1 MSKPRVLIFVDYY
14 LPGFKAGG
22 PIASVSRMVAEL
34 RDRYDIRIFTRDRDL
49 GDDRPYSGIAPNR
62 WNDLDGIA
70 VYYASPD
77 KLLAAHIESVA
88 NSCAPD
94 LVYLNSYFSVLS
106 RTVLSLSKKGRLG
119 QSKIALAPRG
129 EFSLGAL
136 ALKAVKKKAYLR
148 YARIAGLT
156 SDVVWHVSS
165 EHERRDVL
173 RAVGRNSRTIVEAPG
188 LPTHRKEVAATS
200 ILKES
205 GAASFAWLSRISPK
219 KNLFGA
225 IQMLGQIQREA
236 TLTIYGPIEDRA
248 YWQECQQVIRFLPKN
263 VKVVYVGGLRP
274 EEVVSTLAGHHFFL
288 FPTFGENFGHVI
300 PEALSAGCPVLLSDQ
315 TPWLDLNERSAGWVM
330 PLEDSLA
337 WRECIQT
344 CIDMSNER
352 YQKMKISTQEYIDE
366 VSDRQLAGGPPH
378 LFEIALAS

>member
-34 RDRYDIRIFTRDRDL
+34 RNQYDIRIFTRDRDL
-49 GDDRPYSGIAPNR
+49 GDDRPYPGIAPNR
-62 WNDLDGIA
+62 WNDLEGIQ

-77 KLLAAHIESVA
+77 KLLAAHIEFVA
-88 NSCAPD
+88 NGCAPD
-94 LVYLNSYFSVLS
+94 LIYLNSYFSVLS
-106 RTVLSLSKKGRLG
+106 RTVLALSKKGRLG
-119 QSKIALAPRG
+119 QAKIALAPRG

-188 LPTHRKEVAATS
+188 LPSQPKQSEAMPIVKEP
-200 ILKES
+200 

-236 TLTIYGPIEDRA
+236 VLTIYGPIEDRT

-263 VKVVYVGGLRP
+263 VKVVYAGGLRP

-344 CIDMSNER
+344 CIDMGNER
-352 YQKMKISTQEYIDE
+352 YQKMRTAAQEYIDE
-366 VSDRQLAGGPPH
+366 VSHRQLADGPPH